1 MNFAEFLRTPFV
13 TEHLWTTAFEPN
25 SMKLQ
30 ILISNSNLLISE
42 KHLSVLFYATSFL
55 VRKAFH
61 GLSGRIALGL
71 LSVDRIDL

>member
-25 SMKLQ
+25 SMKLH
-30 ILISNSNLLISE
+30 LGISE

-55 VRKAFH
+55 VRKSFQ
-61 GLSGRIALGL
+61 GSFGRIALAL
-71 LSVDRIDL
+71 LSVDRLDL